1 VGTVTDSTDPHD
13 LHRFVEAQDPVI
25 DSVKQELR
33 SGRKRTHWMW
43 FVFPQMEGL
52 GRSRMARRY
61 AISSRG
67 EAEAYLAHPTL
78 GPRLR
83 ECTGIVNA
91 VEGRSANEIFGSPD
105 DLKFRSSMT
114 LFEAAADDPAPFVTA
129 LDKYYDGERDPKTL
143 QGLDSD

>member
-1 VGTVTDSTDPHD
+1 MIRSDDPHN
-13 LHRFVEAQDPVI
+13 LHRFVEAQDPI
-25 DSVKQELR
+25 IQQVKNELR

-52 GRSRMARRY
+52 GRSQMAQRY
-61 AISSRG
+61 AISSRD
-67 EAEAYLAHPTL
+67 EASAYLTHPVL

-83 ECTGIVNA
+83 DCTEIVNA

-114 LFEAAADDPAPFVTA
+114 LFEAVADDPTPFRTA
-129 LDKYYDGERDPKTL
+129 LELYYDDERDPKTL
-143 QGLDSD
+143 ELLGTA